1 MQLSHN
7 LSFLITLDEYHQH
20 QVTCKFAIILIYY
33 QLLFILENF
42 IHLILFSLKSDSL
55 VNAHVK

>member
-7 LSFLITLDEYHQH
+7 LSFLITLDEHHQN